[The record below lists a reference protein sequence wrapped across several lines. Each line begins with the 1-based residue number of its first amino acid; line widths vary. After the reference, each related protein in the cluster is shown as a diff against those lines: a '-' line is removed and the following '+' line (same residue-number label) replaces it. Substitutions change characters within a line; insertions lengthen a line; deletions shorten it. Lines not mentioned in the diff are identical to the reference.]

1 MTTDVRDSACS
12 MMALRW
18 TAISADG
25 GDRADRTAC
34 IDFMPM
40 NYLAI
45 KHLHITC
52 AALSGS
58 LFLLRGLWM
67 LQSPAMLQRRWI
79 RIAPHLIDTVLLAS
93 ALIMVVWSGQYPFV
107 QSWLGAK
114 VIALLLYIA
123 LGSIALKRGKT
134 RAARLTAFIAALAVF
149 AYIAAVALT
158 RQAWPFG

>member
-1 MTTDVRDSACS
+1 
-12 MMALRW
+12 MA
-18 TAISADG
+18 
-25 GDRADRTAC
+25 ADRSTD
-34 IDFMPM
+34 ITLM

-67 LQSPAMLQRRWI
+67 LHAPAMLQRRWI
-79 RIAPHLIDTVLLAS
+79 RIAPHLIDTLLLAT

-107 QSWLGAK
+107 QSWLSAK

-134 RAARLTAFIAALAVF
+134 RATRLTAFIAALAVF

-158 RQAWPFG
+158 RQAWPLG